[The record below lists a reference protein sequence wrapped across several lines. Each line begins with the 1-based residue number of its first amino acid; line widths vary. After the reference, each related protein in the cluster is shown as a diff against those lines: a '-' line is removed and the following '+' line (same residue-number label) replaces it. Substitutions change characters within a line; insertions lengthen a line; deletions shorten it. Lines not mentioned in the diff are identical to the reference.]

1 MILNDYKCS
10 KCKKIAIDKEHPPTC
25 CGLPM
30 DKIYVPNRVVWKTP
44 GCTRTVPFPKKE
56 DK

>member
-30 DKIYVPNRVVWKTP
+30 DKIYVPNRVIWKTP
-44 GCTRTVPFPKKE
+44 GCHKTVPFPKKE